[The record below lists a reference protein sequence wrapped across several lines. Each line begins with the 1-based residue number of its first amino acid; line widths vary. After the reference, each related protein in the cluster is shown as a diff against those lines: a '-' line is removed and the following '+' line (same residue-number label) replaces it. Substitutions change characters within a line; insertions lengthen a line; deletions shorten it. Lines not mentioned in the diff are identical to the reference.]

1 MADDDS
7 YIKEIVGDNLK
18 YIREK
23 RGLTQEKLGDLAN
36 VSSRTILNIENRT
49 VFPKPTTIGQ
59 LSRAL
64 DISPAELFLTKEER
78 NASGKGMEGVELMI
92 HKQEIER
99 IRTAINRIL
108 DGVE

>member
-1 MADDDS
+1 M
-7 YIKEIVGDNLK
+7 GDPK
-18 YIREK
+18 YVVDCQR
-23 RGLTQEKLGDLAN
+23 LLFQEKLGDLAN